1 VTKKLGLLTDD
12 EEPVRAVQSEAM
24 SRVSDSLHWGI
35 RWETIERV
43 DGTPLYGALMPE
55 TYPSLRAARRA
66 ERRLQR
72 TRPVRSTPFRASEL
86 RPVRYIV
93 FARREGE
100 ARRL

>member
-1 VTKKLGLLTDD
+1 
-12 EEPVRAVQSEAM
+12 M
-24 SRVSDSLHWGI
+24 SRVSDSLTWGI
-35 RWETIERV
+35 RWETVERL

-72 TRPVRSTPFRASEL
+72 TRPVRSTSFHASEL
-86 RPVRYIV
+86 KPVRYV
-93 FARREGE
+93 VLARREGE

>member
-1 VTKKLGLLTDD
+1 
-12 EEPVRAVQSEAM
+12 M
-24 SRVSDSLHWGI
+24 SRVSDSLQWGI
-35 RWETIERV
+35 RWETVERL

-86 RPVRYIV
+86 KPVRYVV
-93 FARREGE
+93 FARHKNELHG
-100 ARRL
+100 L